1 MVTFAR
7 KSMDRLNIEQINAT
21 LKAKAVELGLC
32 EQWQQM
38 WNGIWDRPMM
48 IAKYKEGIDF
58 CLKNNFP
65 TNDFIASNFTKQS
78 LRKGGVFIN
87 DKYSVLNE
95 RVAVVRGNSEI
106 IARYNGMA
114 VSELYVADASV
125 AYVFAKNNS
134 HVIVHL
140 LGNAEI
146 TASQNDRSTIVAI
159 KHSKTCSVIPAQGS
173 ITIKEELDWLK

>member
-1 MVTFAR
+1 MN
-7 KSMDRLNIEQINAT
+7 RLNIEQINAA

-32 EQWQQM
+32 GQWQKM
-38 WNGIWDRPMM
+38 WDGKWDRPTM

-65 TNDFIASNFTKQS
+65 ANDFITSNFTKKS

-95 RVAVVRGNSEI
+95 RVTVVRGNSEI

-114 VSELYVADASV
+114 VSELYVADNSTV
-125 AYVFAKNNS
+125 HIFAKNNS

-146 TASQNDRSTIVAI
+146 TASQNDQSTIMVI
-159 KHSKTCSVIPAQGS
+159 KHSEACSVIPAHGLV
-173 ITIKEELDWLK
+173 TIKEEQDWLE